1 MLKGNCMLHE
11 EKREKA
17 GFLVLLEQEKR
28 NVKELTEQLKD
39 TKVVVEAHERKV
51 EQLGYELIEK
61 ESRVIHLEADKY
73 FLDANL
79 LERSNEEAQ
88 LKAKCAQL
96 N

>member
-1 MLKGNCMLHE
+1 MLHE